1 MAEKYKRQIIVQQ
14 NKTVCH
20 FFLRSGSSFS
30 AWLAEDGLSGVEVRV
45 TPTRTEF
52 IIMASAPRTCSARSD
67 HRIRELNAVIY
78 GVLRFIMESC
88 AKGYE
93 VVVSGKL
100 RGQRA
105 KSMTFVDGMMIH
117 SDDPC
122 KEATPLR
129 QGELGIQVKIVLPW
143 DPNGNIGPKE
153 LLSDNVE
160 MVEPKDE
167 IMYNTPRSEPK
178 NK

>member
-1 MAEKYKRQIIVQQ
+1 MFSSLPSLLICHLRKFKRTGKKKIRAHSKVG
-14 NKTVCH
+14 VVLFC
-20 FFLRSGSSFS
+20 
-30 AWLAEDGLSGVEVRV
+30 LAGRGW
-45 TPTRTEF
+45 TRTEI
-52 IIMASAPRTCSARSD
+52 IIMAPAPRTCSARSD

-122 KEATPLR
+122 KEYSATATPLR

-153 LLSDNVE
+153 PLSDNVE
-160 MVEPKDE
+160 MVDP
-167 IMYNTPRSEPK
+167 S
-178 NK
+178 